1 MWQWVK
7 IKMIIYS
14 CHYLTPPHT
23 LWSSIHTAWEWDR
36 DWYRDQME
44 SLVPCRNVPTG
55 LRQGQGPDPIVSYCA
70 SPVLCT
76 GPIPV
81 QCEKSLYPLSI
92 LEPIC
97 KFIKLKIQ
105 NRTSVSIWT
114 TTEQCTYTQAFCVF
128 INSRFF
134 PFSLPPK
141 RRQIHNFSVL
151 FELLANILSNDV
163 SNEFSKSVF
172 SLLFWGLLCRVCS
185 QHLVVECFKFCRGA
199 VGALQ
204 HHWRH
209 LWVNGTQQLIGVRC

>member
-1 MWQWVK
+1 MQKCTHWPEAGTGARPYCFLLCQSSSL
-7 IKMIIYS
+7 Y
-14 CHYLTPPHT
+14 
-23 LWSSIHTAWEWDR
+23 WSRSRAVW
-36 DWYRDQME
+36 
-44 SLVPCRNVPTG
+44 
-55 LRQGQGPDPIVSYCA
+55 
-70 SPVLCT
+70 
-76 GPIPV
+76 
-81 QCEKSLYPLSI
+81 KSLYPLSI

-185 QHLVVECFKFCRGA
+185 QYLVVECFKFCRGA